1 MVNPFA
7 EFQTYEPR
15 QRSLPLDRII
25 AVRDAILEQ
34 LLSSYTAYIDQTEL
48 DWEQLPDPRPV
59 ERAYQSAL
67 RHMADL
73 TYSHDDIE
81 DFCFSLEQLHTPAVA
96 HDLPDDSPSLWG
108 LSGLY
113 LSALCNRTAS
123 RQLQLR
129 LQWMP
134 ARVHLLGYQLPVGKR
149 LDIEGL
155 CGDFLGM
162 ALAGGEISLR
172 GSAFHGVGF
181 AMRQGKIVI
190 SDNAGENVGQDM
202 LGGEIHVLGG
212 RIRGVGRVRGGSV
225 YLGQR
230 RIAPAEFDDQKDGDA
245 EQSPDR
251 KTAPLSSRE
260 RADA

>member
-7 EFQTYEPR
+7 EFQTYRPC

-34 LLSSYTAYIDQTEL
+34 LVGSYTAYMERTDL

-67 RHMADL
+67 RHVAGL
-73 TYSHDDIE
+73 TYNHDDIE
-81 DFCFSLEQLHTPAVA
+81 DFCFSLEQLHTPAAA

-113 LSALCNRTAS
+113 LSALCNQTAS
-123 RQLQLR
+123 RQVQLR

-134 ARVHLLGYQLPVGKR
+134 ARVHLLGYQLPAGKR

-162 ALAGGEISLR
+162 ALAGGEISLQ
-172 GSAFHGVGF
+172 GSAFHSVGF
-181 AMRQGKIVI
+181 GLQRGKIVI
-190 SDNAGENVGQDM
+190 SDNAGEDVGQDM
-202 LGGEIHVLGG
+202 VGGEIHVLGG

-230 RIAPAEFDDQKDGDA
+230 RIAPAESSEQKESGAD
-245 EQSPDR
+245 QSPGK
-251 KTAPLSSRE
+251 KTAPLSFKE